1 MKYNQTLLFLIFL
14 SITFN
19 FILPIYGNS
28 KQECEKCLDKC
39 CNNYK
44 NNHQLETCNDN
55 CKLEHCDGVKINYKN
70 HECTKPVD
78 PPTSTPKSEP
88 PEPKTPDPPKTP
100 GPSPPPIDTDQPLN
114 PTSVPPVP
122 PTTPIPDPPVPPT
135 TPIPPVPPTTPIPP
149 VPIQSPTNSLGPVP
163 PFPPQEVHTCT
174 TSNDPACF
182 PPGSTP
188 VVTTFTQPGV
198 ETPTPPSGNE
208 VLTTTQ
214 STSTLYVAGYT
225 TTNSLGQPIIVPPSS
240 LLVVNEVAIVTKASV
255 ETVMVASD
263 STILHDL
270 NSHGLW
276 GITMSLFI
284 AITTI
289 VFMVIA

>member
-1 MKYNQTLLFLIFL
+1 MCFNNLIRFSL
-14 SITFN
+14 RVIM
-19 FILPIYGNS
+19 
-28 KQECEKCLDKC
+28 
-39 CNNYK
+39 
-44 NNHQLETCNDN
+44 
-55 CKLEHCDGVKINYKN
+55 INYF
-70 HECTKPVD
+70 TK
-78 PPTSTPKSEP
+78 
-88 PEPKTPDPPKTP
+88 
-100 GPSPPPIDTDQPLN
+100 
-114 PTSVPPVP
+114 
-122 PTTPIPDPPVPPT
+122 
-135 TPIPPVPPTTPIPP
+135 
-149 VPIQSPTNSLGPVP
+149 
-163 PFPPQEVHTCT
+163 F
-174 TSNDPACF
+174 
-182 PPGSTP
+182 STP

-255 ETVMVASD
+255 ETVMASD

-270 NSHGLW
+270 NGHGLW

>member
-1 MKYNQTLLFLIFL
+1 MKYNQTLLFLIFI

-39 CNNYK
+39 CNNYE
-44 NNHQLETCNDN
+44 NNHQLENCNDK
-55 CKLEHCDGVKINYKN
+55 CKLEHCDGVKINYKS

-88 PEPKTPDPPKTP
+88 KTSDPKTPDPPKTI
-100 GPSPPPIDTDQPLN
+100 PPPIDTDQPPN
-114 PTSVPPVP
+114 PTSVPPVL
-122 PTTPIPDPPVPPT
+122 PTTSIPDPPVPPT
-135 TPIPPVPPTTPIPP
+135 TPIPPVPPTTPIP
-149 VPIQSPTNSLGPVP
+149 VPIQSPINSLGPVP
-163 PFPPQEVHTCT
+163 PFPPQEIHTCT

-198 ETPTPPSGNE
+198 ETPIPPSGNE

-240 LLVVNEVAIVTKASV
+240 LFVVNEVAIVTKASV
-255 ETVMVASD
+255 ETVMESD
-263 STILHDL
+263 STTILHGL